1 MQKWNNTFY
10 IFKEPIGKRW
20 IKNFNYTNNTYIYL
34 LIEAKGNNFFS
45 YNRVSIA
52 YQWSMRRWS
61 ALNMMYDNRNYAVIM
76 RDFCDA
82 ESQLLVCK
90 NIRFSFLLIII
101 LSAVSIINVKIADVA
116 FANKNC
122 WASGSPQR
130 TRARCF
136 SLY

>member
-1 MQKWNNTFY
+1 
-10 IFKEPIGKRW
+10 
-20 IKNFNYTNNTYIYL
+20 
-34 LIEAKGNNFFS
+34 
-45 YNRVSIA
+45 
-52 YQWSMRRWS
+52 
-61 ALNMMYDNRNYAVIM
+61 MMYDNRNYAVIM

-122 WASGSPQR
+122 
-130 TRARCF
+130 
-136 SLY
+136 